1 MKQAAIIAYGIGEP
15 LSAPLRA
22 MAHDHGFSLRVVQH
36 VEACKSLWSHG
47 WPAVFVLMVGKD
59 LGEELSLL
67 QQVGEVSP
75 DVATVVVG
83 ETSNPALAALAW
95 DLGARCV
102 LQPPQP
108 LELLPEIVL
117 RFLAQAERGNDR

>member
-1 MKQAAIIAYGIGEP
+1 MKPATIIAYGIGEP
-15 LSAPLRA
+15 LTAPLRA

-36 VEACKSLWSHG
+36 VEACQSLLTHG
-47 WPAVFVLMVGKD
+47 GPDVFVLVVGKD
-59 LGEELSLL
+59 LVEELTLL
-67 QQVGEVSP
+67 QKIGQVSP
-75 DVATVVVG
+75 EVATMVVG

-108 LELLPEIVL
+108 LELLPEVVL
-117 RFLAQAERGNDR
+117 RLLTLAA